1 MCAVKFSKEAGFFE
15 VLFERDAAQVD
26 ADINMVSSNLSKTGH
41 LTESI
46 QQELKWFRAASLTH
60 VSRDLNSA
68 AHVLAKEAAHK
79 KLDCIWLEDTPLSIF
94 SIVIREQCGP

>member
-1 MCAVKFSKEAGFFE
+1 
-15 VLFERDAAQVD
+15 
-26 ADINMVSSNLSKTGH
+26 MVSSNLSKTRH

-46 QQELKWFRAASLTH
+46 QPELKWLRAASFTH

-79 KLDCIWLEDTPLSIF
+79 KIDCIWLEDTPRRIF
-94 SIVIREQCGP
+94 SIFIREQCGP